1 MGRAFGKRSAI
12 RAAPA
17 AIFYL
22 AHIAR
27 PAPLGSSDLGSAADA
42 SPGAF
47 GVNVSGALSQTY
59 PELSRFQSSYS
70 CIAMAN
76 IEILFNSVA
85 IPIQ

>member
-27 PAPLGSSDLGSAADA
+27 HAPLGSSDLGSADA
-42 SPGAF
+42 SPDAF
-47 GVNVSGALSQTY
+47 GVNASGALSQTY
-59 PELSRFQSSYS
+59 PELSRFQFSYS
-70 CIAMAN
+70 CIAVAN
-76 IEILFNSVA
+76 IEIMFHSVA

>member
-1 MGRAFGKRSAI
+1 MGRTFGKRSAI

-27 PAPLGSSDLGSAADA
+27 HAPLGSSDLGSADA
-42 SPGAF
+42 SPDAF
-47 GVNVSGALSQTY
+47 GVNASGALSQTY
-59 PELSRFQSSYS
+59 PELSRFQFSYS
-70 CIAMAN
+70 CIAVAN
-76 IEILFNSVA
+76 IEIMFHSVA

>member
-1 MGRAFGKRSAI
+1 MMGRAFGKRSAI

-27 PAPLGSSDLGSAADA
+27 PAPLGSSDLGSADA
-42 SPGAF
+42 SPEAF
-47 GVNVSGALSQTY
+47 GVNASGALSQTY
-59 PELSRFQSSYS
+59 PELSRFQFSYS
-70 CIAMAN
+70 CIAVAN
-76 IEILFNSVA
+76 IEIMFHSVA

>member
-1 MGRAFGKRSAI
+1 MGRTFGKRSAI
-12 RAAPA
+12 KAAPA

-22 AHIAR
+22 AHVAR
-27 PAPLGSSDLGSAADA
+27 PAPLGSSDLGSADA
-42 SPGAF
+42 SPEAF

-59 PELSRFQSSYS
+59 PELSRFQFSYS